1 LLITYCYYLLNTKP
15 QTPVEL
21 NNSSTGVF
29 ALKNRLKFGFGLA
42 LALLVASC
50 QSATPQSSE
59 LQKQEHKL
67 WMNTNLIRRSQAD
80 LPELVR
86 TEEADKLARDASCMF
101 LDGKWDKSDSDRKVA
116 LGADVSAENYSQD
129 YENTADKAIADSII
143 KRTNPCQRNILAG

>member
-29 ALKNRLKFGFGLA
+29 ALKNKLKFGFGLA

-67 WMNTNLIRRSQAD
+67 
-80 LPELVR
+80 
-86 TEEADKLARDASCMF
+86 C
-101 LDGKWDKSDSDRKVA
+101 G
-116 LGADVSAENYSQD
+116 
-129 YENTADKAIADSII
+129 
-143 KRTNPCQRNILAG
+143 

>member
-1 LLITYCYYLLNTKP
+1 MITYCYYLLNTKP

-129 YENTADKAIADSII
+129 YENTADKAIANSII
-143 KRTNPCQRNILAG
+143 KRTNL

>member
-1 LLITYCYYLLNTKP
+1 
-15 QTPVEL
+15 
-21 NNSSTGVF
+21 
-29 ALKNRLKFGFGLA
+29 LA

-129 YENTADKAIADSII
+129 YENTADKAIANSII
-143 KRTNPCQRNILAG
+143 KRTNL

>member
-1 LLITYCYYLLNTKP
+1 MYPTLIFGCFLVWKNSVWDLSLP
-15 QTPVEL
+15 QTP
-21 NNSSTGVF
+21 SSV
-29 ALKNRLKFGFGLA
+29 KFGFGLA

-67 WMNTNLIRRSQAD
+67 WINANLIRRNQAD

-129 YENTADKAIADSII
+129 YENTADKAIANSII
-143 KRTNPCQRNILAG
+143 KRTNL